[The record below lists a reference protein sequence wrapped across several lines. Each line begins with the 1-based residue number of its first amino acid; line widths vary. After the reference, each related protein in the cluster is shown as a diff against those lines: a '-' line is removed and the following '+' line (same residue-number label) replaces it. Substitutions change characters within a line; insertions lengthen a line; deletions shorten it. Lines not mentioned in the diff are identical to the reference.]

1 MEHRQQIPNSSAA
14 LTLGIC
20 SIVFSCCGVGL
31 ILGIIGI
38 VLATKGKNLYK
49 QNPEMYEGSG
59 VVTAGFVTSIIG
71 TSFGAMWVFFFII
84 RLIITGMVFSYS
96 NIFNQ

>member
-1 MEHRQQIPNSSAA
+1 MEHKQQIPNSSAA

-38 VLATKGKNLYK
+38 VLATKGKRLYN
-49 QNPEMYEGSG
+49 QHPEMYEGMG
-59 VVTAGFVTSIIG
+59 MVTAGLVTSIIG
-71 TSFGAMWVFFFII
+71 TCFGGMWLFFVII
-84 RLIITGMVFSYS
+84 RILVDGVVFSIT
-96 NIFNQ
+96 NLMNP

>member
-1 MEHRQQIPNSSAA
+1 MEYKQQIPNASAA

-49 QNPEMYEGSG
+49 QHPEMYDGYG
-59 VVTAGFVTSIIG
+59 VVNAGLVTSIIG
-71 TSFGAMWVFFFII
+71 TSFGAIWLFVFII
-84 RLIITGMVFSYS
+84 RLIVTGIAFSYS
-96 NIFNQ
+96 NLFNQ

>member
-1 MEHRQQIPNSSAA
+1 MEHRQQIPNASAA

-38 VLATKGKNLYK
+38 VLAVKGKNMYK
-49 QNPEMYEGSG
+49 QNPEMYEGQG
-59 VVTAGFVTSIIG
+59 VMTAGLVTSIIG
-71 TSFGAMWVFFFII
+71 TSFGAIWVVFFII
-84 RLIITGMVFSYS
+84 RLIVTGIVFSYS
-96 NIFNQ
+96 NLFNQ